1 MEKCSPLDSEQI
13 LTEAE
18 KLQLQV
24 FRSFDERNRPDFLS
38 FENSFSKIIHKI
50 ENERNYLLEFVK
62 NLRIRSI
69 SNSNRFEV
77 QPRLPTP
84 ISSGSPVLSSI
95 LPAVNRQRMENDRG
109 FGRTISSHRP
119 NFPDSNLSRQLAPFG
134 TSGFSLLTHQSSPAF
149 SPTHSIHLSFPYTTS
164 EGYGSA

>member
-62 NLRIRSI
+62 NLRIRFDLEFQQI
-69 SNSNRFEV
+69 W
-77 QPRLPTP
+77 
-84 ISSGSPVLSSI
+84 
-95 LPAVNRQRMENDRG
+95 
-109 FGRTISSHRP
+109 
-119 NFPDSNLSRQLAPFG
+119 
-134 TSGFSLLTHQSSPAF
+134 
-149 SPTHSIHLSFPYTTS
+149 
-164 EGYGSA
+164 GSA